1 MTTNN
6 IQRNMLKSKI
16 HRATIT
22 DGNLDYEGSIAI
34 DTDLLKAA
42 NIIPFEEVH
51 IYNITNGNRF
61 TTYAI
66 EGEPSSGTICINGAA
81 AHKASKGDL
90 IIIATFSQMADADA
104 QVHEPD
110 LVYVDEK
117 NVIKN
122 IGHTIKAVI

>member
-1 MTTNN
+1 
-6 IQRNMLKSKI
+6 MLKSKI

-34 DTDLLKAA
+34 DKTLLKAA

-66 EGEPSSGTICINGAA
+66 EGNAGSGTICINGAA

-90 IIIATFSQMADADA
+90 IIIATYSQMADADA
-104 QVHEPD
+104 KAHKPD
-110 LVYVDEK
+110 LIYVDEK

-122 IGHTIKAVI
+122 IGHSIKAAI

>member
-1 MTTNN
+1 MST
-6 IQRNMLKSKI
+6 RSMLKSKI

-34 DTDLLKAA
+34 DKTLLKAA

-66 EGEPSSGTICINGAA
+66 EGDSDSGVICINGAA

-90 IIIATFSQMADADA
+90 IIIATYSQMADADA
-104 QVHEPD
+104 KAHKPD
-110 LVYVDEK
+110 LIYVDEK

-122 IGHTIKAVI
+122 IGHSIKAAI

>member
-1 MTTNN
+1 MQ
-6 IQRNMLKSKI
+6 IQRSMLKSKI

-34 DTDLLKAA
+34 DKTLLKAA

-66 EGEPSSGTICINGAA
+66 EGNAGSGTICINGAA

-90 IIIATFSQMADADA
+90 IIIATYSQMADADA
-104 QVHEPD
+104 KAHKPD
-110 LVYVDEK
+110 LIYVDEK

-122 IGHTIKAVI
+122 IGHSIKAAI